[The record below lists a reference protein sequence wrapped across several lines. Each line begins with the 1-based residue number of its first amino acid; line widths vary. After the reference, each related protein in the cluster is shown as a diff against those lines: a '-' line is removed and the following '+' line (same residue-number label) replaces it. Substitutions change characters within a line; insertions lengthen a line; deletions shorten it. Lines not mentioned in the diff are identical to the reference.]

1 MASLGNEKG
10 VGCKKPTPNNNFKI
24 VFSLHIAHRFAEK
37 SMILIDAIFHHRSP
51 L

>member
-10 VGCKKPTPNNNFKI
+10 VGCKKPTPNNI
-24 VFSLHIAHRFAEK
+24 LLHIAHRFAEK